1 MYSAHNKGK
10 PVVAKI
16 FIRTLMNKIY
26 KYTTAA
32 SKDVYIDKLNDIVNK
47 YNNAYHRTIKLKP
60 ISLKDNIHI
69 LTLIK
74 NLMINP
80 KFKIGDHVRISNIK
94 RNLLTDI
101 LQIGMKKFL

>member
-26 KYTTAA
+26 KYTTAV

-60 ISLKDNIHI
+60 IGLKDNIHI
-69 LTLIK
+69 LTLIN
-74 NLMINP
+74 NLMI
-80 KFKIGDHVRISNIK
+80 KILSFK
-94 RNLLTDI
+94 LLILLECQNTKTFLAKDI
-101 LQIGMKKFL
+101 LQTG

>member
-26 KYTTAA
+26 KYTTAV

-74 NLMINP
+74 NLMI
-80 KFKIGDHVRISNIK
+80 KILSFK
-94 RNLLTDI
+94 LLILLECQNTKTFLAKDI
-101 LQIGMKKFL
+101 LQTG